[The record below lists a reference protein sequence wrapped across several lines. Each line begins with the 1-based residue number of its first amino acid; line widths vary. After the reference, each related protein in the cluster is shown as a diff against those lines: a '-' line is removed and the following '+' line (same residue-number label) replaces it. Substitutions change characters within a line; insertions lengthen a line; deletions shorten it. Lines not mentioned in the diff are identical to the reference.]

1 MFLTERL
8 LFIHIPKNAGT
19 SMVYLLEKNFSGRKN
34 FDIDTHSTFDLFK
47 KNIWI
52 YVKIR
57 LLFV

>member
-34 FDIDTHSTFDLFK
+34 FDIDTHSTFIKDLIQ
-47 KNIWI
+47 KNI
-52 YVKIR
+52 
-57 LLFV
+57 